1 MIDTG
6 SKEKGLFGVE
16 ACRLESVCEV
26 DGRQPTSST
35 CFPRCHFL
43 FLSPFN
49 STLSKKKPLTARLSK
64 KYNLKRAAM
73 TTTMSKA
80 RKRIT
85 LLLALL
91 ALLALSSSSSS
102 LASAQE
108 QQGDGFFDAAA
119 AGDFEPDIA
128 GEPLAP
134 LAPAVIDEEEGE
146 GPAAAPAPAPAVKK
160 PAAARAPAPAP
171 AAAAA
176 TKKKEE
182 EPKPAAAAPAKKEA
196 ASSSNALPYADLL
209 YTVLARRATFDPRS
223 RKLTLEG
230 VFPIV
235 AAVKVGRG
243 DGRGPTSL
251 RGEGKD
257 RDRECSALVAKTAR
271 RSSAT
276 RFFGDTFR
284 RNGEF
289 FFFFFFFFFFKIW
302 TGARGREGEREKRLL
317 SPPFFSP
324 FFLERKNT
332 LLTQKKNNR
341 DLAQLP
347 DRPPDGHRLL
357 PRRRRARPA
366 AVRRAVPP
374 LGVDRRLPRRAD
386 RPDDGREGEQGGR
399 EIFVAVAAALVGRRR
414 RVVGRPR
421 GGPRRE
427 VAGPE
432 RKQGGP
438 PGRAAGRRRSLLE
451 AGAPA
456 ERV

>member
-1 MIDTG
+1 
-6 SKEKGLFGVE
+6 
-16 ACRLESVCEV
+16 
-26 DGRQPTSST
+26 
-35 CFPRCHFL
+35 
-43 FLSPFN
+43 
-49 STLSKKKPLTARLSK
+49 
-64 KYNLKRAAM
+64 M

-289 FFFFFFFFFFKIW
+289 FFFFFFFFFLKNW
-302 TGARGREGEREKRLL
+302 DGRERRRERERGREREKAPLT
-317 SPPFFSP
+317 S
-324 FFLERKNT
+324 FFLSFLSRT
-332 LLTQKKNNR
+332 KK
-341 DLAQLP
+341 
-347 DRPPDGHRLL
+347 H
-357 PRRRRARPA
+357 
-366 AVRRAVPP
+366 
-374 LGVDRRLPRRAD
+374 
-386 RPDDGREGEQGGR
+386 
-399 EIFVAVAAALVGRRR
+399 FTHSKK
-414 RVVGRPR
+414 
-421 GGPRRE
+421 
-427 VAGPE
+427 
-432 RKQGGP
+432 KQ
-438 PGRAAGRRRSLLE
+438 
-451 AGAPA
+451 
-456 ERV
+456 

>member
-1 MIDTG
+1 
-6 SKEKGLFGVE
+6 
-16 ACRLESVCEV
+16 
-26 DGRQPTSST
+26 
-35 CFPRCHFL
+35 
-43 FLSPFN
+43 
-49 STLSKKKPLTARLSK
+49 
-64 KYNLKRAAM
+64 M

-276 RFFGDTFR
+276 WFFGDTFR
-284 RNGEF
+284 RNGVF
-289 FFFFFFFFFFKIW
+289 FFFFFFFFFEKL
-302 TGARGREGEREKRLL
+302 GRARAEEREGERERERKGSSHLLFSLL
-317 SPPFFSP
+317 SFSN
-324 FFLERKNT
+324 EKT
-332 LLTQKKNNR
+332 LYSLKKKTIGTWLNSPTALLMGTDSSR
-341 DLAQLP
+341 AGAELALRLSDVQY
-347 DRPPDGHRLL
+347 RPSASTVVF
-357 PRRRRARPA
+357 RAEQIDPTTVVKESKA
-366 AVRRAVPP
+366 GEKSSSPSP
-374 LGVDRRLPRRAD
+374 LRSSGGVV
-386 RPDDGREGEQGGR
+386 ESW
-399 EIFVAVAAALVGRRR
+399 AALA
-414 RVVGRPR
+414 
-421 GGPRRE
+421 
-427 VAGPE
+427 AGP
-432 RKQGGP
+432 GGKWLDP
-438 PGRAAGRRRSLLE
+438 KGSKVVLQDVLLDVD
-451 AGAPA
+451 APYSRQ
-456 ERV
+456 EHQLKGFEEVKG